1 MKTTLTIMATIGA
14 VLLLALTGCLGGGT
28 ESGEHGG
35 DSESREHTEGS
46 ETGEHSGESD
56 GGEAGEES
64 RIQYALEE
72 ELDEVRAG
80 MRLILSYDSASNTF
94 SGTVQNTTD
103 AALPRVRVEVHLSTG
118 VELGPTTPVELAP
131 GELADI
137 KLPATDQPFEAWS
150 AHPEAG

>member
-1 MKTTLTIMATIGA
+1 MKTTPTITATIGA
-14 VLLLALTGCLGGGT
+14 VLVLALTGCSGSET

-46 ETGEHSGESD
+46 ETGEHSSESE
-56 GGEAGEES
+56 GGEVGEES
-64 RIQYALEE
+64 GIQYALEE

-94 SGTVQNTTD
+94 SGTVQNTTG
-103 AALPRVRVEVHLSTG
+103 AEMSRVRVEVHLSTG

-131 GELADI
+131 GESADI
-137 KLPATDQPFEAWS
+137 KLPVTDQPFEAWS